1 MSIRLI
7 AKRHR
12 PLITLGKM
20 VLTYHVGNL
29 YLLDPKTR
37 SIAKVCAL
45 PMKRYHRILAH
56 FRLIERLLR
65 LEVKAAIALSDS
77 EVLLSY
83 LGGVYRVNLES
94 GEIIKEHTYRSGM
107 NNPLYFTKI
116 TGISGFADC
125 IAYGEYTINSN
136 RKNSSDIYIRSLS
149 APDWHKVFEFPAG
162 EIRHIHGLKAA
173 PEDGCVYIMTGDLDK
188 ESGIWSS
195 SDGFRTV
202 NPVLVGQQKYRTGF
216 MYSVAHGYIY
226 PTDTAM
232 EQNYIYF
239 AEKKEVS
246 FNLKTVTELDG
257 SCVNSAETED
267 EVYVATAVE
276 PDERVTGWRSWIN
289 YRKGAGIKSEY
300 SQLLRINK
308 KSMKCD
314 CVFKAKK
321 DMWPYRLF
329 QYGSLILVKGPEVNS
344 ILVYPVGV
352 KKYDGALLSLNTSS
366 KEGSECPS

>member
-12 PLITLGKM
+12 PLLTLEKM
-20 VLTYHVGNL
+20 VLTYHVGGL
-29 YLLDPKTR
+29 YLLDPETKET
-37 SIAKVCAL
+37 SKVCTL
-45 PMKRYHRILAH
+45 PMKRYHRILVH

-65 LEVKAAIALSDS
+65 LEVKAAIALSDT
-77 EVLLSY
+77 EVLISY
-83 LGGVYRVNLES
+83 LGGIFHINLES
-94 GEIIKEHTYRSGM
+94 GEITQEHTYRSGM
-107 NNPLYFTKI
+107 NNPLYFTRV
-116 TGISGFADC
+116 TGLRGFTDC
-125 IAYGEYTINSN
+125 IAYGEYTINPKRTNPSA
-136 RKNSSDIYIRSLS
+136 IYIRSFS
-149 APDWHKVFEFPAG
+149 TPDWHKVFEFPAG
-162 EIRHIHGLKAA
+162 QIRHIHGLKAA
-173 PEDGCVYIMTGDLDK
+173 HEDGCVYIMTGDLDK

-216 MYSVAHGYIY
+216 MYSVANGYIY

-232 EQNYIYF
+232 EQNYVYY
-239 AEKKEVS
+239 AEKNEAC

-267 EVYVATAVE
+267 EVYIATAVE

-289 YRKGAGIKSEY
+289 YKKGAGIKSEY
-300 SQLLRINK
+300 SQLLRVNK
-308 KSMKCD
+308 KSLNCD
-314 CVFKAKK
+314 CLFRAKK
-321 DMWPYRLF
+321 DIWPYRLF
-329 QYGSLILVKGPEVNS
+329 QYGSMIVVKGPEANS

-352 KKYDGALLSLNTSS
+352 KKYDGTLFLFNSSS